1 MIRLTYDLHIRHRDN
16 GLARFRFTD
25 KSVRGTVSPA
35 KGYALDF
42 DIPGGPREP
51 YVRGFA
57 LRTTAAGTRTFLLS
71 YVTADGRERRHKIGD
86 FGPHT
91 VTTARETARKLR
103 MQVDAGHDPYADA
116 KQSRAKAEARRA
128 LSGATFGGLM
138 GAYVEQLRRAKKP
151 SADKVEG
158 EINRTIKDA
167 LPALWKMPAGD
178 VSLDDLVRITN
189 TLVKAGTYRQ
199 AEKTRS
205 YIRAAYTAASTAR
218 GNATT
223 ADLYADFA
231 HIANIA
237 RDLGTITRPKH
248 DDIAP
253 TDTAKGQRRPKRA
266 LSVAELVA
274 YWKRI
279 KAMKGVHGALLR
291 FHLLTGAQRCEQL
304 TRLTAPRFDRD
315 AGTVTLLDGKGRRAQ
330 VREHVVPLLP
340 DAVIALDAMAGDGGA
355 YLFTLDAGKHGASY
369 HTVRSLVADCGAA
382 MVEAGET
389 ATTFTPGELR
399 ITVETRLAAAG
410 VSSETR
416 AQLQSHG
423 LGGVQGK
430 FYDKHTYLEEKR
442 AALVTLRG
450 LLEPRG
456 KVVPMRRKA

>member
-1 MIRLTYDLHIRHRDN
+1 M
-16 GLARFRFTD
+16 ARFRFND
-25 KSVRGTVSPA
+25 KSVRAIEPPA
-35 KGYALDF
+35 KGYVLDF
-42 DIPGGPREP
+42 DVPGGPREP
-51 YVRGFA
+51 YVRGLS

-71 YVTADGRERRHKIGD
+71 YVAADGRERRHKIGD

-91 VTTARETARKLR
+91 VTTAREAARKLR

-116 KQSRAKAEARRA
+116 KQSRAKAEAKRA
-128 LSGATFGGLM
+128 LSAATFGGLM

-167 LPALWKMPAGD
+167 FPALWRMPAAE

-189 TLVKAGTYRQ
+189 KLVKAGTYRQ

-205 YIRAAYTAASTAR
+205 YIRAAYTAATTAR
-218 GNATT
+218 GNAAT
-223 ADLYADFA
+223 ADLFAAFA
-231 HIANIA
+231 HIANVA

-248 DDIAP
+248 DDAAP
-253 TDTAKGQRRPKRA
+253 ADTAKRA
-266 LSVAELVA
+266 LSVAELAA

-279 KAMKGVHGALLR
+279 KAMTGAHGALLR

-304 TRLTAPRFDRD
+304 ARLAAPRFDRD
-315 AGTVTLLDGKGRRAQ
+315 AGTVTLLDGKGRRLQ
-330 VREHVVPLLP
+330 MREHVVPLLP
-340 DAVIALDAMAGDGGA
+340 DAVEALDAMAGDAGA
-355 YLFTLDAGKHGASY
+355 YLFTLDAGKHGAGY
-369 HTVRSLVADCGAA
+369 HTVRSLVAGVAAA

-389 ATTFTPGELR
+389 AATFTPGELR

-410 VSSETR
+410 VSRETR

-430 FYDKHTYLEEKR
+430 FYDKHSYLDEKR
-442 AALVTLRG
+442 EALERLRG
-450 LLEPRG
+450 LLEPSG
-456 KVVPMRRKA
+456 KIVQLRRARA